1 MRRQVLLPDQSL
13 TSSDN
18 DDNDDNVEGDCR
30 RADIV
35 DRPSTVA
42 ATESVNLA
50 RSIESK
56 IINKD
61 YFCSYELF
69 PTDAPDVY
77 HRFFQVCKPLF
88 YALTWHD
95 DYNTIK
101 LDKELGKSLKCAE
114 KFPANTLLHL
124 VAKGLTRNLADK
136 ILNHVL
142 RLGIVNIFILQ
153 GDTSSQEG
161 DFIYASDLVSF
172 VRDRFGRRFSIC
184 VAGYPEMHQ
193 SSLSKELD
201 LFYLKNKV
209 ESGADFIITQVI
221 FESRVFTDFVNDC
234 QAMGIKVPIIPGLF
248 PFETYRELERM
259 TKLCKVKI
267 PSWLSEK
274 LLPIGG
280 DDEAVR
286 RLGVE
291 ITLKIIKEMRLSGI
305 SYGYHLFTLNRS
317 KLVCEIHKQLNT
329 NGLQ

>member
-1 MRRQVLLPDQSL
+1 MRRQVLLLDQSL
-13 TSSDN
+13 TSSDKD
-18 DDNDDNVEGDCR
+18 DDNIEGDCR

-50 RSIESK
+50 CSIESK
-56 IINKD
+56 IRNKD

-69 PTDAPDVY
+69 PTDVPDVY

-101 LDKELGKSLKCAE
+101 LDKELGKSLKCVE

-124 VAKGLTRNLADK
+124 VSKGLTRNLADE
-136 ILNHVL
+136 ILNYVL

-234 QAMGIKVPIIPGLF
+234 HAIGIKVPIIPGLF

-274 LLPIGG
+274 LLPIGD

-291 ITLKIIKEMRLSGI
+291 ITVKIIKEMRLSGI

-317 KLVCEIHKQLNT
+317 KLVCKIHKQLNT
-329 NGLQ
+329 DGLQ